1 MFVVK
6 DVVNGGSILSV
17 HTNEWQDVYADSMEE
32 DLNVLRI
39 GVYEQG
45 ITSDLHHLQYAL
57 TIATFFAM
65 LASTVPTNQ
74 RRPAL
79 VVLSPITLFF
89 KSAGFFSTN
98 VTSPNNIVNTI
109 NSTTFRYQSLRKGF
123 VALLKQ
129 VVPTSLDAE
138 LRELEMNRF
147 HRVSPFS

>member
-1 MFVVK
+1 
-6 DVVNGGSILSV
+6 
-17 HTNEWQDVYADSMEE
+17 
-32 DLNVLRI
+32 
-39 GVYEQG
+39 
-45 ITSDLHHLQYAL
+45 
-57 TIATFFAM
+57 M

-79 VVLSPITLFF
+79 VVLSPITLFL